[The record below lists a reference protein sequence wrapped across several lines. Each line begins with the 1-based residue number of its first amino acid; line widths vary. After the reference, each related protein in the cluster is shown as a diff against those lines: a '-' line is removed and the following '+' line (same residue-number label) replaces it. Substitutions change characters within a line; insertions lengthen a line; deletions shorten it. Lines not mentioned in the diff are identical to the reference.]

1 MNHSVVVISTAQAQA
16 SSKEE
21 IQLIGKEIGKIL
33 NYSSVVGWVE
43 LIIGILIDFM
53 FGCMYQQVSIL
64 VELRFLDEMLDV
76 LNANIFYL
84 LIATEENA
92 T

>member
-1 MNHSVVVISTAQAQA
+1 MNSTAQVQA

-21 IQLIGKEIGKIL
+21 TQIIGKEIGKIL
-33 NYSSVVGWVE
+33 NYNSVVSWVE

-53 FGCMYQQVSIL
+53 FGCTYQQVNIL
-64 VELRFLDEMLDV
+64 VELGFLDEMLDV
-76 LNANIFYL
+76 LNTNIFHL
-84 LIATEENA
+84 LIATEEND